1 MTIRDLIQTKLS
13 EVVSENS
20 LISFPDT
27 IHDDDPLDIFGLD
40 SVAFVAL
47 LTQIEEEV
55 GYIPSPILE
64 GDVYPETF
72 GELVAAYHQD

>member
-1 MTIRDLIQTKLS
+1 MTIRDMIQNKLAG
-13 EVVSENS
+13 VVAENS
-20 LISFPDT
+20 LVAFPDT
-27 IHDDDPLDIFGLD
+27 IHDDDPLDAFGLD

-64 GDVYPETF
+64 GDVYPATF